1 MHNLENNMLWD
12 MDMEKEF
19 QNTHSE
25 NQNIARNKHLSV
37 ACDCDHKY
45 KVRQK

>member
-1 MHNLENNMLWD
+1 MHNLENNMLLY

-25 NQNIARNKHLSV
+25 NQNIGRNKHFQLHVTVIISV
-37 ACDCDHKY
+37 I
-45 KVRQK
+45 V